1 MILCD
6 TNIWINYFNNH
17 PPTIK
22 AFDLAGRESLVIP
35 AVSVMELYRGMR
47 NKPELAD
54 MRKKLIYYDVVHI
67 NSEASEMAVLLMQQ
81 FKLSQNLQLPDALI
95 GATAIIADL
104 PLFTYNIKDFA
115 FMPGVRLH
123 QASNP

>member
-6 TNIWINYFNNH
+6 TNIFIHAFNYH
-17 PPTIK
+17 QPTVNELMAVGLSNSAI
-22 AFDLAGRESLVIP
+22 S

-47 NKPELAD
+47 NKSELAD

-81 FKLSQNLQLPDALI
+81 FKLSHNLQLPDALI
-95 GATAIIADL
+95 GATAVIADL

-115 FMPGVRLH
+115 FMPGIRLH
-123 QASNP
+123 QPSNP